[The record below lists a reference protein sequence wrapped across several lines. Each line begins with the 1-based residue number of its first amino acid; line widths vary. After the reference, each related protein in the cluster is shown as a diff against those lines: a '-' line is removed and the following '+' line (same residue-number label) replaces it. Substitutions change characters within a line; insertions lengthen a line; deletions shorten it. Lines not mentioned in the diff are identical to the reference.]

1 MSLPYPP
8 RVPLGSFPT
17 RIERI
22 DRLSLRAADSAPVLI
37 KRDDQSGSELS
48 GNKVRK
54 LEFLLADACAQGCDI
69 VITCGGIQ
77 SNHCRA
83 TAIAA
88 RRLGL
93 DACLFL
99 RGGAPESSDGNVL
112 LDILV
117 GSRLVY
123 ITPEQYADRASL
135 MRREAERLRGEGR
148 KPYVIPEGGSN
159 ALGSWGYVAMA
170 EELGEQGYG
179 QSRTCHLFFATGSAG
194 TLAGLHIGARLLS
207 LALRPWGVAVCDNEA
222 YFRSRVL
229 DIEREF
235 RDRFGIDPHLDADR
249 IRVIE
254 GYRGPGYAMTY
265 PRLIDL
271 IRRVGRVE
279 GIILDPVY
287 TGKAFLAMC
296 DLLASGEI
304 PPEDDVI
311 FVHTGGIFSV
321 FAYRDVLGPPGA

>member
-1 MSLPYPP
+1 
-8 RVPLGSFPT
+8 LGCLPT
-17 RIERI
+17 RIESL
-22 DRLSLRAADSAPVLI
+22 DRLGLRPESAIPVRI
-37 KRDDQSGSELS
+37 KRDDQAGSELS

-54 LEFLLADACAQGCDI
+54 LEFLLADALAKGCDT

-99 RGGAPESSDGNVL
+99 RGSAPPSPDGNVL
-112 LDILV
+112 LDLLV
-117 GSRLVY
+117 GSRIVY
-123 ITPEQYADRASL
+123 ITPEEYANRMSV
-135 MRREAERLRGEGR
+135 MNREAERLKGEGR
-148 KPYVIPEGGSN
+148 RPYVIPEGGSN

-170 EELGEQGYG
+170 EELGKQGYG
-179 QSRTCHLFFATGSAG
+179 RDRTCHLFFATGSGG

-207 LALRPWGVAVCDNEA
+207 IDLRPWGVAVCDNEE

-229 DIEREF
+229 DIEGEF
-235 RDRFGIDPHLDADR
+235 RDQFGLDPRLDGNR
-249 IRVIE
+249 IRVID

-287 TGKAFLAMC
+287 TGKAFLAMI
-296 DLLASGEI
+296 DILASEQI
-304 PPEDDVI
+304 PPADDVI
-311 FVHTGGIFSV
+311 FIHTGGIFSI
-321 FAYRDVLGPPGA
+321 FAYRGELASPGS